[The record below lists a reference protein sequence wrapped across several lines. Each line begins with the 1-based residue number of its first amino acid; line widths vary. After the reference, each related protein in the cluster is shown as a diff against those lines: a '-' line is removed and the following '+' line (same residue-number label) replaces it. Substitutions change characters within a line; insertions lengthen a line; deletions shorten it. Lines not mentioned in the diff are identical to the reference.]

1 MMGVC
6 VARSGPGAGRNS
18 VGPRKGVWMK
28 VVVPTGWRRARGL
41 VATVHRVGGVRGL
54 GRKPVVKLL
63 VSCFCKASL
72 VWRRQEGERWEVREE
87 HSEGRTLW
95 LGKHMVLIYTQRGI
109 HSYTLLNTC
118 LLHSIDMHIRWR
130 LGLQYGH
137 TSAYFS
143 QEKG

>member
-18 VGPRKGVWMK
+18 AGPRKGVWMK
-28 VVVPTGWRRARGL
+28 AVVPTGWRRASGL

-72 VWRRQEGERWEVREE
+72 VWRRQEER
-87 HSEGRTLW
+87 G
-95 LGKHMVLIYTQRGI
+95 
-109 HSYTLLNTC
+109 
-118 LLHSIDMHIRWR
+118 
-130 LGLQYGH
+130 
-137 TSAYFS
+137 
-143 QEKG
+143 

>member
-18 VGPRKGVWMK
+18 AGPRNGVWMK
-28 VVVPTGWRRARGL
+28 VVAPTAWRKASGL

-72 VWRRQEGERWEVREE
+72 VWRRQEG
-87 HSEGRTLW
+87 
-95 LGKHMVLIYTQRGI
+95 
-109 HSYTLLNTC
+109 
-118 LLHSIDMHIRWR
+118 
-130 LGLQYGH
+130 
-137 TSAYFS
+137 
-143 QEKG
+143 